1 MKTFKRLMAFVLAL
15 LTVFSAIPFGATPAR
30 AAPTNDQMLDNFV
43 LDAMEYL
50 GWTRK
55 STMAEVYGNSGKYT
69 LGIPYD
75 HAGTLDGVSGYS
87 LKKDANSKTGYVPHV
102 EYINYGPKLQSRSS
116 LTKNHRLCGAFL
128 FLLSILIFRYGQM
141 YCIGVYYD
149 NLTICIHKY
158 YCTEYI

>member
-1 MKTFKRLMAFVLAL
+1 MKTFKRLMCFALAL
-15 LTVFSAIPFGATPAR
+15 LMLASVIPTSIISAR
-30 AAPTNDQMLDNFV
+30 AAPTDAEMMDNSV

-55 STMAEVYGNSGKYT
+55 STMAEVYGNSDKYT

-75 HAGTLDGVSGYS
+75 GTLDGVSGYS

-102 EYINYGPKLQSRSS
+102 EYINHQPKLQSRSS
-116 LTKNHRLCGAFL
+116 VTKNHRLCGAFL

-158 YCTEYI
+158 HCTEYI